1 MTENEGDCNAE
12 EEGSGAGVGPPE
24 LLRVS
29 ERKIRGVIQR
39 KREAD
44 CGEI

>member
-12 EEGSGAGVGPPE
+12 DGSGIGVGPPE

-29 ERKIRGVIQR
+29 EREIRGVLER

-44 CGEI
+44 CCEI

>member
-1 MTENEGDCNAE
+1 MQRIEVGFWV
-12 EEGSGAGVGPPE
+12 GVGPPE

-29 ERKIRGVIQR
+29 EREIRGVLER

-44 CGEI
+44 CCEI